1 MELDIEAQ
9 MDEYI
14 KVRDTETNVIWA
26 LRKKNAA
33 MILLRTLELAELE
46 SEQGDG
52 LDRANLIN
60 MTKNVIVTLKENS
73 NRLNGMCQS

>member
-73 NRLNGMCQS
+73 NRLNGMCHS

>member
-14 KVRDTETNVIWA
+14 KVRDTETNAIWA